1 MKGRLLIDLRLH
13 SETLRRSFVEFL
25 ARHPE
30 LTVRPA
36 QSTGHPDVLII
47 ELDET
52 DPLVTF
58 TQIRDLQKSSPQT
71 QILLT
76 TSRADRQVLLDAMR
90 AGVKELLPVPF
101 TQDEAEQALRRVKE
115 RVVESRPEAEKPKGE
130 IIGIVAAKGGLGVSS
145 LAVNLG
151 CSLLHVENSKSV
163 VLVDL
168 DIHSSDLPLFLDI
181 EPTHSLKEIA
191 NDYGRVDKLFVMNL
205 LSKHESG
212 LYLLPSGYDDR
223 TDETFS
229 PRCVEHTLT
238 LLRSMFDYV
247 VVDCGALLDDS
258 TRTVLKVSSS
268 IIVVSTFHV
277 PVVRST
283 KRLLDLFQSMGQP
296 SQQLRVVMNRYDTR
310 AERLLKNT
318 ETSLQHK
325 LSAFIPNN
333 YDLASSAINNG
344 QPVSSIAPNSELTK
358 SYQRLA
364 ASLSERSAKDKT
376 SASPG
381 YFRSLKG
388 MWSKKAADA
397 VAAL

>member
-1 MKGRLLIDLRLH
+1 MRGRILIDLKLH
-13 SETLRRSFVEFL
+13 SEKQRRLFEELL
-25 ARHPE
+25 AKHPE
-30 LTVRPA
+30 LTARPS

-52 DPLVTF
+52 DPGVTF
-58 TQIRDLQKSSPQT
+58 AQIRALQKSSPQT
-71 QILLT
+71 HILLT
-76 TSRADRQVLLDAMR
+76 ASRADSQVLLDAMR
-90 AGVKELLPVPF
+90 AGVKEFLPVPF
-101 TQDEAEQALRRVKE
+101 TQDDAEQALRRLKE
-115 RVVESRPEAEKPKGE
+115 RIVESHPEAEKPKGT
-130 IIGIVAAKGGLGVSS
+130 IIGIIAAKGGLGASS
-145 LAVNLG
+145 LTVNLG
-151 CSLLHVENSKSV
+151 CGLLHVENSKSV

-181 EPTHSLKEIA
+181 EPAHSLKEIA

-258 TRTVLKVSSS
+258 TRTVLKLSSS

-283 KRLLDLFQSMGQP
+283 KRLLDLLKGIGQP
-296 SQQLRVVMNRYDTR
+296 SQQLSVVMNRYDRR
-310 AERLLKNT
+310 AETLLKNT

-325 LSAFIPNN
+325 LFACIPNN
-333 YDLASSAINNG
+333 FDLASNAINNG
-344 QPVSSIAPNSELTK
+344 QPVSIIAPHSDLTK

-364 ASLSERSAKDKT
+364 ATLNERSAKDKT
-376 SASPG
+376 PATSG
-381 YFRSLKG
+381 YFRLLKG
-388 MWSKKAADA
+388 MWSKKIAEA
-397 VAAL
+397 VPVL

>member
-13 SETLRRSFVEFL
+13 SEMVRRLFVELL

-30 LTVRPA
+30 VTERPA

-52 DPLVTF
+52 DPIVTF
-58 TQIRDLQKSSPQT
+58 TQIRGFQKSSPQT

-76 TSRADRQVLLDAMR
+76 TSRADRQVLLDALR
-90 AGVKELLPVPF
+90 AGVKEFLPVPF
-101 TQDEAEQALRRVKE
+101 TQDEAEQALRRLKE
-115 RVVESRPEAEKPKGE
+115 GIVESQPEPEKPKGE
-130 IIGIVAAKGGLGVSS
+130 IIGVFAAKGGLGASS
-145 LAVNLG
+145 LTVNLG
-151 CSLLHVENSKSV
+151 CSLLHLENSKSV
-163 VLVDL
+163 VLIDL

-191 NDYGRVDKLFVMNL
+191 DDYGRVDKLFLMNL

-223 TDETFS
+223 THETFS
-229 PRCVEHTLT
+229 PRCVVHTLT

-258 TRTVLKVSSS
+258 TRTVLKLSSS

-277 PVVRST
+277 PVVHST
-283 KRLLDLFQSMGQP
+283 KRLLDLFQSMRQP
-296 SQQLRVVMNRYDTR
+296 SQQLKVVMNRYDAR
-310 AERLLKNT
+310 AKTLLKNT

-325 LSAFIPNN
+325 LFAFIPNN

-344 QPVSSIAPNSELTK
+344 QPVSRLAPNSDLTK

-364 ASLSERSAKDKT
+364 ASLSERSSKERT
-376 SASPG
+376 SATAG

-397 VAAL
+397 VAVL

>member
-1 MKGRLLIDLRLH
+1 MKGRLLIELRLH
-13 SETLRRSFVEFL
+13 SEMLRRSFVEFL

-30 LTVRPA
+30 LTERPS
-36 QSTGHPDVLII
+36 QSTGYPDVLII

-52 DPLVTF
+52 DPIVTF
-58 TQIRDLQKSSPQT
+58 TQIRGLQKSSPQT

-76 TSRADRQVLLDAMR
+76 TSRADRQVLLDALR
-90 AGVKELLPVPF
+90 AGVKEFLPVPF
-101 TQDEAEQALRRVKE
+101 TEDEAEQALRRLKE
-115 RVVESRPEAEKPKGE
+115 RVVESHPEAEKPKGT
-130 IIGIVAAKGGLGVSS
+130 IIGVIAAKGGLGASS
-145 LAVNLG
+145 LTVNLG

-168 DIHSSDLPLFLDI
+168 NIHSSDLPLFLDI
-181 EPTHSLKEIA
+181 EPAHSLKEIA
-191 NDYGRVDKLFVMNL
+191 DDYGRVDKVFLMNL

-223 TDETFS
+223 THETFS
-229 PRCVEHTLT
+229 PRCVVHTLT

-258 TRTVLKVSSS
+258 TRTVLKLSSS

-283 KRLLDLFQSMGQP
+283 KRLLDVFQGMGQP
-296 SQQLRVVMNRYDTR
+296 SQQLRVVMNRYDAR
-310 AERLLKNT
+310 AKTLLKNT

-325 LSAFIPNN
+325 LFAFIPNN
-333 YDLASSAINNG
+333 YDLASTAINNG
-344 QPVSSIAPNSELTK
+344 QPVSSFAPNSDLTK

-364 ASLSERSAKDKT
+364 ASLSERLSKDKT
-376 SASPG
+376 SATAG

-397 VAAL
+397 VAVL

>member
-1 MKGRLLIDLRLH
+1 MRSRILIDLRLH
-13 SETLRRSFVEFL
+13 SEKLKRLFAELL
-25 ARHPE
+25 AKHPE
-30 LTVRPA
+30 LTARPS

-52 DPLVTF
+52 DPIVTF
-58 TQIRDLQKSSPQT
+58 TQIRGLQKSSPQT

-76 TSRADRQVLLDAMR
+76 ASRSDSQVLLDALR
-90 AGVKELLPVPF
+90 AGVKEFLAVPF
-101 TQDEAEQALRRVKE
+101 TQDDAEQALRRLKE
-115 RVVESRPEAEKPKGE
+115 RVVESHPEAEKPKGK
-130 IIGIVAAKGGLGVSS
+130 IIGIIAGKGGLGASS
-145 LAVNLG
+145 LTVNLG

-191 NDYGRVDKLFVMNL
+191 NDYERVDKLFLMNL

-258 TRTVLKVSSS
+258 TRTVLKLSSS

-283 KRLLDLFQSMGQP
+283 KRLLDLLQGMRQP
-296 SQQLRVVMNRYDTR
+296 SQQLRVVMNRYDR
-310 AERLLKNT
+310 KAETLLKNT

-325 LSAFIPNN
+325 LFAVIPNN
-333 YDLASSAINNG
+333 FDLASSAINNG
-344 QPVSSIAPNSELTK
+344 QPVSRIAPNSDLTK

-364 ASLSERSAKDKT
+364 ASLSERSAKDKNSAT
-376 SASPG
+376 SG
-381 YFRSLKG
+381 YFRLLKG

-397 VAAL
+397 VTAL

>member
-13 SETLRRSFVEFL
+13 SEMVRRLFVELL

-30 LTVRPA
+30 LTERPA

-52 DPLVTF
+52 DPIVTF
-58 TQIRDLQKSSPQT
+58 TQIRGLQKSSPQT

-76 TSRADRQVLLDAMR
+76 TSRADRQVLLDALR
-90 AGVKELLPVPF
+90 AGVKEFLPVPF
-101 TQDEAEQALRRVKE
+101 TQDEAEQALRRLKE
-115 RVVESRPEAEKPKGE
+115 GIVESQPEPEKPKGE
-130 IIGIVAAKGGLGVSS
+130 IIGVFAAKGGLGASS
-145 LAVNLG
+145 LTVNLG
-151 CSLLHVENSKSV
+151 CSLLHLENSKSV
-163 VLVDL
+163 VLIDL

-191 NDYGRVDKLFVMNL
+191 DDYERVDKLFLMNL

-223 TDETFS
+223 THETFS
-229 PRCVEHTLT
+229 PRCVVHTLT

-258 TRTVLKVSSS
+258 TRTVLKLSSS

-296 SQQLRVVMNRYDTR
+296 SQQLKVVMNRYDAR
-310 AERLLKNT
+310 AKTLLKNT

-325 LSAFIPNN
+325 LFAFIPNN

-344 QPVSSIAPNSELTK
+344 QPVSRLAPNSDLTK

-364 ASLSERSAKDKT
+364 ASLSERSSKEKT
-376 SASPG
+376 SATAG

-397 VAAL
+397 VAVL

>member
-13 SETLRRSFVEFL
+13 SEMVRRLFVELL

-30 LTVRPA
+30 LTERPA

-52 DPLVTF
+52 DPIVTF
-58 TQIRDLQKSSPQT
+58 TQIRGLQKSSPQT

-76 TSRADRQVLLDAMR
+76 TSRADRQVLLDALR
-90 AGVKELLPVPF
+90 AGVKEFLPVPF
-101 TQDEAEQALRRVKE
+101 TQDEAEQALRRLKE
-115 RVVESRPEAEKPKGE
+115 GIVESQPEPEKPKGE
-130 IIGIVAAKGGLGVSS
+130 IIGVFAAKGGLGASS
-145 LAVNLG
+145 LTVNLG

-163 VLVDL
+163 VLIDL

-191 NDYGRVDKLFVMNL
+191 DDYERVDKLFLMNL

-223 TDETFS
+223 THETFS
-229 PRCVEHTLT
+229 PRCVVHTLT

-258 TRTVLKVSSS
+258 TRTVLKLSSS

-296 SQQLRVVMNRYDTR
+296 SQQLKVVMNRYDAR
-310 AERLLKNT
+310 AKTLLKNT

-325 LSAFIPNN
+325 LFAFIPNN

-344 QPVSSIAPNSELTK
+344 QPVSRLAPNSDLTK

-364 ASLSERSAKDKT
+364 ASLSERSSKEKT
-376 SASPG
+376 SATAG

-397 VAAL
+397 VAVL

>member
-1 MKGRLLIDLRLH
+1 MKGRVLIDLRLH
-13 SETLRRSFVEFL
+13 SEMVRRLFVELL

-30 LTVRPA
+30 LTERPA

-52 DPLVTF
+52 DPIVTF
-58 TQIRDLQKSSPQT
+58 TQIRGLQKSSPQT

-76 TSRADRQVLLDAMR
+76 TSRADRQVLLDALR
-90 AGVKELLPVPF
+90 AGVKEFLPVPF
-101 TQDEAEQALRRVKE
+101 TQDEAEQALRRLKE
-115 RVVESRPEAEKPKGE
+115 GIVESQPEPEKPKGE
-130 IIGIVAAKGGLGVSS
+130 IIGVFAAKGGLGASS
-145 LAVNLG
+145 LTVNLG
-151 CSLLHVENSKSV
+151 CSLLHLENSKSV
-163 VLVDL
+163 VLIDL

-191 NDYGRVDKLFVMNL
+191 DDYERVDKLFLMNL

-223 TDETFS
+223 THETFS
-229 PRCVEHTLT
+229 PRCVVHTLT

-258 TRTVLKVSSS
+258 TRTVLKLSSS

-283 KRLLDLFQSMGQP
+283 KRLLDLFQGMGQP
-296 SQQLRVVMNRYDTR
+296 SQQLRVVMNRYDAR
-310 AERLLKNT
+310 AKTLLKNT

-325 LSAFIPNN
+325 LFAFIPNN

-344 QPVSSIAPNSELTK
+344 QPVSRLAPNSDLTK

-364 ASLSERSAKDKT
+364 ASLSERSSKDKT
-376 SASPG
+376 SATAG

-397 VAAL
+397 VAVL

>member
-13 SETLRRSFVEFL
+13 SEMVRRLFVELL

-30 LTVRPA
+30 LTERPA

-52 DPLVTF
+52 DPIVTF
-58 TQIRDLQKSSPQT
+58 TQIRGLQKSSPQT

-76 TSRADRQVLLDAMR
+76 TSRADRQVLLDALR
-90 AGVKELLPVPF
+90 AGVKEFLPVPF
-101 TQDEAEQALRRVKE
+101 TQDEAEQALRRLKE
-115 RVVESRPEAEKPKGE
+115 GIVESQPEPEKPKGE
-130 IIGIVAAKGGLGVSS
+130 IIGVFAAKGGLGASS
-145 LAVNLG
+145 LTVNLG
-151 CSLLHVENSKSV
+151 CSLLHLENSKSV
-163 VLVDL
+163 VLIDL

-191 NDYGRVDKLFVMNL
+191 DDYERVDKLFLMNL

-223 TDETFS
+223 THETFS
-229 PRCVEHTLT
+229 PRCVVHTLT

-258 TRTVLKVSSS
+258 TRTVLKLSSS

-296 SQQLRVVMNRYDTR
+296 SQQLKVVMNRYDAR
-310 AERLLKNT
+310 AKTLLKNT

-325 LSAFIPNN
+325 LFAFIPNN

-344 QPVSSIAPNSELTK
+344 QPVSRLAPNSDLTK

-364 ASLSERSAKDKT
+364 VSLSERSSKEKT
-376 SASPG
+376 SATAG

-397 VAAL
+397 VAVL

>member
-1 MKGRLLIDLRLH
+1 MRARILIDLRLH
-13 SETLRRSFVEFL
+13 SEKLKRLFAELL
-25 ARHPE
+25 AKHPE
-30 LTVRPA
+30 LTARPS

-52 DPLVTF
+52 DPSVTF
-58 TQIRDLQKSSPQT
+58 TQIRGLQKSSPQT

-76 TSRADRQVLLDAMR
+76 ASRADNQVLLDALR
-90 AGVKELLPVPF
+90 AGVKEFLPVPF
-101 TQDEAEQALRRVKE
+101 TQDDAEQALCRLKE
-115 RVVESRPEAEKPKGE
+115 RIVESHPEAEKPKGQ
-130 IIGIVAAKGGLGVSS
+130 IIGIIAAKGGLGTSS
-145 LAVNLG
+145 LTVNLG

-181 EPTHSLKEIA
+181 EPIHSLKEIA
-191 NDYGRVDKLFVMNL
+191 NDYERVDKLFLMNL

-258 TRTVLKVSSS
+258 TRTVLKLSSS
-268 IIVVSTFHV
+268 ILVVSTFHV

-283 KRLLDLFQSMGQP
+283 KRLLDLLRGMGQP
-296 SQQLRVVMNRYDTR
+296 SPQLRVVMNRYNTR
-310 AERLLKNT
+310 AEALLKNT

-325 LSAFIPNN
+325 LFAFIPNN
-333 YDLASSAINNG
+333 FDLASSAINNG
-344 QPVSSIAPNSELTK
+344 QPVSSIAPNSDLAK

-364 ASLSERSAKDKT
+364 ASLSERSAKDTT
-376 SASPG
+376 SATSG
-381 YFRSLKG
+381 YFRLLKG
-388 MWSKKAADA
+388 MWSKKTADA

>member
-13 SETLRRSFVEFL
+13 SEMLRRSFVEFL

-30 LTVRPA
+30 LTERPS
-36 QSTGHPDVLII
+36 QSTGYPDVLII

-52 DPLVTF
+52 DPIVTF
-58 TQIRDLQKSSPQT
+58 TQIRGLQKSSPQT

-76 TSRADRQVLLDAMR
+76 TSRADRQVLLDALR
-90 AGVKELLPVPF
+90 AGVKEFLPVPF
-101 TQDEAEQALRRVKE
+101 TQDEAEQALRRLKE
-115 RVVESRPEAEKPKGE
+115 RVVESHPEAEKPKGT
-130 IIGIVAAKGGLGVSS
+130 IIGVIAAKGGLGASS
-145 LAVNLG
+145 LTVNLG

-191 NDYGRVDKLFVMNL
+191 DDYERVDKLFVMNL

-212 LYLLPSGYDDR
+212 LYLLPSGYDDQ

-258 TRTVLKVSSS
+258 TRTVLKLSSS

-283 KRLLDLFQSMGQP
+283 KRLLDVFQGMGQP
-296 SQQLRVVMNRYDTR
+296 SQQLKVVMNRYDAKVKT
-310 AERLLKNT
+310 LLKNT
-318 ETSLQHK
+318 EISLQHK
-325 LSAFIPNN
+325 LFAFIPNN
-333 YDLASSAINNG
+333 YDLASTAINNG
-344 QPVSSIAPNSELTK
+344 QPVSSFAPNSDLTK

-364 ASLSERSAKDKT
+364 ASLSERLSKDKT
-376 SASPG
+376 SATAG

-397 VAAL
+397 VAVL

>member
-13 SETLRRSFVEFL
+13 SEMVRRLFVELL

-30 LTVRPA
+30 LTERPA

-52 DPLVTF
+52 DPIVTF
-58 TQIRDLQKSSPQT
+58 TQIRGLQKSSPQT

-76 TSRADRQVLLDAMR
+76 TSRADRQVLLDALR
-90 AGVKELLPVPF
+90 AGVKEFLPVPF
-101 TQDEAEQALRRVKE
+101 TQDEAEQALRRLKE
-115 RVVESRPEAEKPKGE
+115 GIVESQPEPEKPKGE
-130 IIGIVAAKGGLGVSS
+130 IIGVFAAKGGLGASS
-145 LAVNLG
+145 LTVNLG
-151 CSLLHVENSKSV
+151 CSLLHLENSKSV
-163 VLVDL
+163 VLIDL

-191 NDYGRVDKLFVMNL
+191 DDYERVDKLFLMNL

-223 TDETFS
+223 THETFS
-229 PRCVEHTLT
+229 PRCVVHTLT

-258 TRTVLKVSSS
+258 TRTVLKLSSS
-268 IIVVSTFHV
+268 VIVVSTFHV

-283 KRLLDLFQSMGQP
+283 KRLLDLFQGMGQP
-296 SQQLRVVMNRYDTR
+296 SQQLRVVMNRYDAR
-310 AERLLKNT
+310 AKTLLKNT

-325 LSAFIPNN
+325 LFAFIPNN

-344 QPVSSIAPNSELTK
+344 QPVSRLAPNSDLTK

-364 ASLSERSAKDKT
+364 ASLSERSSKEKT
-376 SASPG
+376 SATAG

-397 VAAL
+397 VAVL

>member
-13 SETLRRSFVEFL
+13 SEMVRRLFVELL

-30 LTVRPA
+30 LTERPA

-52 DPLVTF
+52 DPIVTF
-58 TQIRDLQKSSPQT
+58 TQIRGLQKSSPQT

-76 TSRADRQVLLDAMR
+76 TSRADRQVLLDALR
-90 AGVKELLPVPF
+90 AGVKEFLPVPF
-101 TQDEAEQALRRVKE
+101 TQDEAEQALRRLKE
-115 RVVESRPEAEKPKGE
+115 GIVESQPEPEKPKGE
-130 IIGIVAAKGGLGVSS
+130 IIGVFAAKGGLGASS
-145 LAVNLG
+145 LTVNLG

-181 EPTHSLKEIA
+181 EPAHSLKEIA
-191 NDYGRVDKLFVMNL
+191 DDYGRVDKVFLMNL

-223 TDETFS
+223 THETFS
-229 PRCVEHTLT
+229 PRCVVHTLT

-258 TRTVLKVSSS
+258 TRTVLKLSSS

-296 SQQLRVVMNRYDTR
+296 SQQLKVVMNRYDAR
-310 AERLLKNT
+310 AKTLLKNT

-325 LSAFIPNN
+325 LFAFIPNN
-333 YDLASSAINNG
+333 YDLASTAINNG
-344 QPVSSIAPNSELTK
+344 QPVSSFAPNSDLTK

-364 ASLSERSAKDKT
+364 ASLSERLSKDKT
-376 SASPG
+376 SATAG

-397 VAAL
+397 VAVL